1 MTDRKDHGDRKGDG
15 NGTGGGIAIGRMT
28 GGAVAAGERAQAEHR
43 GTGRQTPGQNPGQNP
58 GQTPGQDAGGSG
70 SANGRL
76 SDNAPVSV
84 PPDVP
89 RAGGIAVGE
98 LSGGAVAAGREA
110 RAVDSRDALAVPPEL
125 LEAVTAL
132 RGQLPLLVR
141 SEGDGVDA
149 VGDELAGL
157 EAEARRTGRTQRG
170 RLVRLR
176 ALLSSGATAAGGL
189 ASAAAV
195 ADAAGRLL
203 A

>member
-1 MTDRKDHGDRKGDG
+1 MTDHKDDRDG
-15 NGTGGGIAIGRMT
+15 RNGNGTGTGGGIAIGRMT

-43 GTGRQTPGQNPGQNP
+43 GTGQRNAGRDSG
-58 GQTPGQDAGGSG
+58 AGGS
-70 SANGRL
+70 AKGRL
-76 SDNAPVSV
+76 SDEPAGAPVNV
-84 PPDVP
+84 PSGVP
-89 RAGGIAVGE
+89 RAGGVAVGE

-110 RAVDSRDALAVPPEL
+110 RAVDSSRDLLAVTPEL

-141 SEGDGVDA
+141 SDGDGVDA

-176 ALLSSGATAAGGL
+176 ALLSSGATAVGGL

-195 ADAAGRLL
+195 AEAAGRLL
-203 A
+203 T

>member
-1 MTDRKDHGDRKGDG
+1 MTDRKDHGDHQGDG

-28 GGAVAAGERAQAEHR
+28 GGAVAAGDRAQAEHR
-43 GTGRQTPGQNPGQNP
+43 DTGRHNAGQNA
-58 GQTPGQDAGGSG
+58 GQDAGGGGGAS
-70 SANGRL
+70 GRL
-76 SDNAPVSV
+76 SDSAPVSV
-84 PPDVP
+84 PADVP

-110 RAVDSRDALAVPPEL
+110 RAVDLRDALAVPPEL

-176 ALLSSGATAAGGL
+176 ALLSSGATAVGGL

>member
-1 MTDRKDHGDRKGDG
+1 MTDRKAGSHHQDGG

-28 GGAVAAGERAQAEHR
+28 GGAVSAGERAQAESR
-43 GTGRQTPGQNPGQNP
+43 TERRSAGR
-58 GQTPGQDAGGSG
+58 DAG
-70 SANGRL
+70 ANGRL
-76 SDNAPVSV
+76 SNGPAEVPVNV
-84 PPDVP
+84 PVNVPVDVP
-89 RAGGIAVGE
+89 RDGGIAIGE

-110 RAVDSRDALAVPPEL
+110 RAADVSHDLLAVTPEL

-132 RGQLPLLVR
+132 RAQLPLLVR

-157 EAEARRTGRTQRG
+157 EAEARRTGRTRRG

-176 ALLSSGATAAGGL
+176 ALLSSGATAVGGL

-195 ADAAGRLL
+195 AETAGRLL
-203 A
+203 T

>member
-1 MTDRKDHGDRKGDG
+1 MTEQKKDDKGA
-15 NGTGGGIAIGRMT
+15 GGGIAIGRMT
-28 GGAVAAGERAQAEHR
+28 GGAVAAGERAQAENR
-43 GTGRQTPGQNPGQNP
+43 AERAQAENRAERARRDDRAGAGLARVPAETPR
-58 GQTPGQDAGGSG
+58 D
-70 SANGRL
+70 
-76 SDNAPVSV
+76 
-84 PPDVP
+84 
-89 RAGGIAVGE
+89 GGIAVGE

-110 RAVDSRDALAVPPEL
+110 RAVDSSRDVLAVTPEL

-176 ALLSSGATAAGGL
+176 ALLSSGATAVGGL

-195 ADAAGRLL
+195 AEAAGRLL

>member
-1 MTDRKDHGDRKGDG
+1 MTDRKDHGDHKGGG

-43 GTGRQTPGQNPGQNP
+43 GTGRQNPGQNA
-58 GQTPGQDAGGSG
+58 GQNAGQDAGGSG
-70 SANGRL
+70 SANERL

-84 PPDVP
+84 PADVP

-132 RGQLPLLVR
+132 RAQLPLLVR

-176 ALLSSGATAAGGL
+176 ALLTSGATAVGGL